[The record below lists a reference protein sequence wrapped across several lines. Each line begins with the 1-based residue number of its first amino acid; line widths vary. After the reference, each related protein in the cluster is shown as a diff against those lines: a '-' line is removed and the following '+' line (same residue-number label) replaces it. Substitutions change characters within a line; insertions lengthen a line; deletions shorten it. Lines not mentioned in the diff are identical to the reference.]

1 MADDVFMSK
10 RSGYAGLA
18 ALMAAVVLICGG
30 IYLGVGAVKAK
41 PAVRKPPAATPRW
54 IGTWAAS
61 PVGIAPVVS
70 VPGAPRGPHGRSVR
84 NVVHT
89 SIGGTAAR
97 VTVSNLYGTL
107 PLRIAAV
114 SLAVRAG
121 DDGPEAVRGTLRPV
135 TFGRATAATVAP
147 GGQLVSD
154 PVVLRIPY
162 DGDLLVTVHTS
173 APGGPVTS
181 HTHARQTSYIAEGD
195 HTRDEAGDAYRTE
208 TRSWHHVTAV
218 DVLTAEARG
227 AVVAVGDSITD
238 GVSST
243 PDANRRWPDV
253 LADRLAGRYGVLN
266 EGISGNRLLSH
277 DRGPSTLGRFDRD
290 VLSHSGA
297 RTVIVAI
304 GINDLLRAPY
314 TPTGDGVVTGLTE
327 LSRRAH
333 ARGLRVIGATLLP
346 CGGHLRCTPAVEAER
361 VKVNAAIRAGGIF
374 DEVVD
379 FDRALRD
386 PYAPQRLRPV
396 YDSGDHL
403 HPSDAGY
410 ARMGASVDVK
420 AL

>member
-1 MADDVFMSK
+1 MSK
-10 RSGYAGLA
+10 RSGYAALA
-18 ALMAAVVLICGG
+18 ALVSAVVLICGG

-41 PAVRKPPAATPRW
+41 PAVRKPPAATPLW

-61 PVGIAPVVS
+61 PVGIAPVATVA
-70 VPGAPRGPHGRSVR
+70 GAPSGSHGRSVR

-107 PLRIAAV
+107 PLRISAV

-135 TFGRATAATVAP
+135 TFGRATGATVAP

-162 DGDLLVTVHTS
+162 DGDLLVTVHTP
-173 APGGPVTS
+173 APGGVTS
-181 HTHARQTSYIAEGD
+181 HTHARQTSYVAEGD

-243 PDANRRWPDV
+243 PDTNRRWPDV

-266 EGISGNRLLSH
+266 EGISGNRLLSQ
-277 DRGPSTLGRFDRD
+277 DRGPSTLDRFDRD
-290 VLSHSGA
+290 VLSRSGA

-314 TPTGDGVVTGLTE
+314 TPPGDGVVTGLTE
-327 LSRRAH
+327 LSRRAR
-333 ARGLRVIGATLLP
+333 AQGLRVIGATLMP

-361 VKVNAAIRAGGIF
+361 LEVNAAIRAGGIF
-374 DEVVD
+374 DAVVD

>member
-1 MADDVFMSK
+1 MSK
-10 RSGYAGLA
+10 RQGYAGLA

-30 IYLGVGAVKAK
+30 IYLGVGAVKD
-41 PAVRKPPAATPRW
+41 KPPVRTPAAAAPVW
-54 IGTWAAS
+54 IGTWSAA
-61 PVGIAPVVS
+61 PVGVAPLVTA
-70 VPGAPRGPHGRSVR
+70 PGIPSGRDGRSVR

-97 VTVSNLYGTL
+97 VTVSNLFGTL
-107 PLRIAAV
+107 PLRISGV

-121 DDGPEAVRGTLRPV
+121 DDGPDAVRGTLRPV
-135 TFGRATAATVAP
+135 TFDRAPGATVAP

-162 DGDLLVTVHTS
+162 DSDLLVTVHTS

-181 HTHARQTSYIAEGD
+181 HPHARQTSYLADGD
-195 HTRDEAGDAYRTE
+195 HTREEAGDAYTME
-208 TRSWHHVTAV
+208 TRAWHHVTAV
-218 DVLTAEARG
+218 DVLTSQARG

-243 PDANRRWPDV
+243 PDTNRRWPDV

-277 DRGPSTLGRFDRD
+277 DRGPSTLDRLDRD
-290 VLSHSGA
+290 VLSRSGA

-304 GINDLLRAPY
+304 GINDVLRAPY
-314 TPTGDGVVTGLTE
+314 ATTGDGVVTGLTD
-327 LSRRAH
+327 LTRRAH
-333 ARGLRVIGATLLP
+333 AHGLRVIGTTLLP
-346 CGGHLRCTPAVEAER
+346 CGGHPRCTPAAETER
-361 VKVNAAIRAGGIF
+361 VRVNAAIRSGGIF
-374 DEVVD
+374 DAVVD

-386 PYAPQRLRPV
+386 PYAPHRLSPV

-410 ARMGASVDVK
+410 ARMGASVDTK